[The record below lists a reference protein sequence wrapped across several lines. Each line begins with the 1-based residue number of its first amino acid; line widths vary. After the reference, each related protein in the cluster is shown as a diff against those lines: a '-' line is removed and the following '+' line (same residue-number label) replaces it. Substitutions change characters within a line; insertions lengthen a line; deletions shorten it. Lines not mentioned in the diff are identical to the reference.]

1 MTSSHGAPPACSV
14 SPVGTLVDPTPS
26 LRAVAEAV
34 DTARWRV
41 DGARVL
47 DWAGEAAQGYGTA
60 LDDAVARAVA
70 AGTLTH
76 DAIAVADRY
85 LRALDAEHE
94 RAVLAGERA
103 W

>member
-1 MTSSHGAPPACSV
+1 MSSTNGAPPACYV
-14 SPVGTLVDPTPS
+14 SPVGSAVDPTPS

-41 DGARVL
+41 DGARTL
-47 DWAGEAAQGYGTA
+47 EWAGAAAEGYGRA
-60 LDDAVARAVA
+60 LDDAVARART
-70 AGTLTH
+70 AGVLAQ
-76 DAIAVADRY
+76 DAIVAADRY

-94 RAVLAGERA
+94 RAVLAGERT